1 VTQAPDRIRTWNFH
15 RSVTQETLNSQPRFG
30 GEKRLV
36 GLLHLPVL
44 KPVCKALPN
53 AADDDP
59 ATPMDDPLSQL
70 IPGRSVTAHLTNGQ
84 VVRGLISGLR
94 GGWISLIGT
103 NDGDSPVLIN
113 LAHASALVLDAKAA
127 PAPFVEVTKPK
138 PTSKDAPIRAGGKA
152 LGRAWLDEDLK
163 TLADA
168 YLDGAEDGELA
179 QRFNRSRG
187 QIKELRQAFECA
199 RGNLVEEQISPIAAT
214 WVARWRKA
222 LTQ

>member
-1 VTQAPDRIRTWNFH
+1 
-15 RSVTQETLNSQPRFG
+15 
-30 GEKRLV
+30 
-36 GLLHLPVL
+36 
-44 KPVCKALPN
+44 
-53 AADDDP
+53 
-59 ATPMDDPLSQL
+59 MDDPLSQL
-70 IPGRSVTAHLTNGQ
+70 IPGRSITAHLTNGQ

-94 GGWISLIGT
+94 GGWLSLIGT
-103 NDGDSPVLIN
+103 KDGDSPVLIN

-138 PTSKDAPIRAGGKA
+138 PASKEAPIRAGGKA

-163 TLADA
+163 ALADA
-168 YLDGAEDGELA
+168 YLDGIEDGDLA
-179 QRFNRSRG
+179 QRFSRSRG

-199 RGNLVEEQISPIAAT
+199 RGNLVEDQISPIAAT